1 MNLFGFEL
9 VVRKERSPRNLSAV
23 ADARQW
29 ATVWDSG
36 GSHHPQAFQ
45 CDSECDPWT
54 APTNWAVFACQ
65 TLIAG
70 DMGKMGVMLGEVGKQ
85 SRVFE
90 EITSPAFSPVLR
102 KPNEFQIWP
111 QFMRYWML
119 SKLSHGNTFV
129 LKHRDNRNVVTALT
143 VQNPWTTQTLIAPS
157 GAVYYRLGADDLT
170 GVPEEGDVV
179 VPASEIIHDRMW
191 CLFHPLVG
199 LSPLFA
205 SSLAAAHGLEIQRNA
220 ATFFRNQSKP
230 GGLLVTP
237 KPITQELAQQYK
249 DRFESAIAGGNR
261 GRTAVLGNGL
271 DYKVIAENAVDSQLV
286 EQLGLSAKMVCA
298 TYHVPPYKVHVGEMP
313 AMQNAQILEQIY
325 YNDCLQVQIQDVE
338 CGLDD
343 GLGLTDAGYQTRFNL
358 DDLLRMDTATQMD
371 VVAKG
376 VERAIYAPD
385 EARQKFDLPPVAN
398 GAGKSPMAQ
407 QQNYSL
413 EALAKRDAKEDP
425 FGKATPAAPANPAP
439 AANEPNAEGEAAAK
453 AMLLELHAEI
463 TKGFACQA

>member
-1 MNLFGFEL
+1 VNLFGFEI
-9 VVRKERSPRNLSAV
+9 VRKAAIAPRNLSAV
-23 ADARQW
+23 DDARQW
-29 ATVWDSG
+29 STIWDSG

-45 CDSECDPWT
+45 CDVDCDPHT
-54 APTNWAVFACQ
+54 AQTNWAVFACQ

-70 DMGKMGVMLGEVGKQ
+70 DMGKMRIMLGEVGAETK
-85 SRVFE
+85 VFTE
-90 EITSPAFSPVLR
+90 TTSAAFSPVLR
-102 KPNEFQIWP
+102 KPNAFQIWP

-119 SKLSHGNTFV
+119 SKLAHGNTFA
-129 LKHRDNRNVVTALT
+129 LKHRDNRNVVTQLT
-143 VQNPWTTQTLIAPS
+143 IQNPWTTQTLIAPS

-170 GVPEEGDVV
+170 GVPSDGDVV

-249 DRFESAIAGGNR
+249 DRFETSIAGGNR

-271 DYKVIAENAVDSQLV
+271 DYKVISENAVDSQLV

-313 AMQNAQILEQIY
+313 SFQNAQILEQIY

-338 CGLDD
+338 VGLDD
-343 GLGLTDAGYQTRFNL
+343 GLALPTGFQTRFNL
-358 DDLLRMDTATQMD
+358 DDLLRMDTATQME

-385 EARQKFDLPPVAN
+385 EARQRFDLPPVAN

-425 FGKATPAAPANPAP
+425 FKTTSTAPPKPAP
-439 AANEPNAEGEAAAK
+439 AANEPDVDPQAAAK
-453 AMLLELHAEI
+453 AMLLELRAEI
-463 TKGFACQA
+463 VKGFA

>member
-1 MNLFGFEL
+1 MRCTTG
-9 VVRKERSPRNLSAV
+9 SA
-23 ADARQW
+23 R
-29 ATVWDSG
+29 
-36 GSHHPQAFQ
+36 
-45 CDSECDPWT
+45 
-54 APTNWAVFACQ
+54 
-65 TLIAG
+65 
-70 DMGKMGVMLGEVGKQ
+70 
-85 SRVFE
+85 
-90 EITSPAFSPVLR
+90 
-102 KPNEFQIWP
+102 
-111 QFMRYWML
+111 
-119 SKLSHGNTFV
+119 
-129 LKHRDNRNVVTALT
+129 
-143 VQNPWTTQTLIAPS
+143 
-157 GAVYYRLGADDLT
+157 DDLT
-170 GVPEEGDVV
+170 GVPDDEGDVV

-249 DRFESAIAGGNR
+249 DRFESAIGGGNR

-271 DYKVIAENAVDSQLV
+271 DYKVISENAVDSQLV

-343 GLGLTDAGYQTRFNL
+343 GLGLTGPGFQTRFNL
-358 DDLLRMDTATQMD
+358 DDLLRMDTATQME

-425 FGKATPAAPANPAP
+425 FKTAAPAPKAEPPPAP
-439 AANEPNAEGEAAAK
+439 EKSYVAVARMLKHADPNRTRLRVVNA
-453 AMLLELHAEI
+453 
-463 TKGFACQA
+463 